1 MTAQD
6 TILVIDDD
14 RLSRTL
20 LSTGLQ
26 EQGYTVETAEDGP
39 HALEI
44 LRARP
49 FDLVL
54 LDILMPGMDGFQVC
68 QQLQAD
74 DNTRDIPIILISALD
89 ETENIVKAFT
99 VGGVDYITKPFHL
112 EEVLARVET
121 HMALQKLRRQL
132 QETNDE
138 LAERLKE
145 LAHSNAELQAR
156 NEELDAYAHTVAHD
170 LKKPLHLVTGYTE
183 LLIQDFDHVSKEE
196 AHQSL
201 RMVAK
206 GARKLND
213 IIESLLLLALLR
225 QMEVKTQAVDMA
237 SVVAE
242 VRTNL
247 RAMIEDYQ
255 AEIVLPERWPAAIG
269 YAPWVEEVWTN
280 YISNAIKYGGR
291 PPRVELGA
299 EIVDAPSRLLADAS
313 VSESVPETG
322 SEKTARFWVKDNGPG
337 LAAEARARLFIPFE
351 RLGQV
356 QVEGHGL
363 GLSIVRRIVEKL
375 GGQAGSESTP
385 GQGSTFWFTL
395 PAGDSSG

>member
-1 MTAQD
+1 MSAQD
-6 TILVIDDD
+6 TILVVDDD
-14 RLSRTL
+14 MLSRTL

-26 EQGYTVETAEDGP
+26 ERGYSVETAEDGP
-39 HALEI
+39 CALEM
-44 LRARP
+44 LKTGP

-74 DNTRDIPIILISALD
+74 DTTRDIPIILISALD

-99 VGGVDYITKPFHL
+99 MGGVDYITKPFQF

-121 HMALQKLRRQL
+121 RLAIQKLRRQL
-132 QETNDE
+132 EETNNE
-138 LAERLKE
+138 LARRLKE
-145 LAHSNAELQAR
+145 LAHSNAELHAR

-183 LLIQDFDHVSKEE
+183 LLIQDFEQMPKEE
-196 AHQSL
+196 ALQSL

-213 IIESLLLLALLR
+213 IIESLLLLAVLR
-225 QMEVKTQAVDMA
+225 QMEVKTQEIDMG
-237 SVVAE
+237 SIVAE
-242 VRTNL
+242 VRANL
-247 RAMIEDYQ
+247 RTMIEEYQ
-255 AEIVLPERWPAAIG
+255 AELVMPERWPAAIG
-269 YAPWVEEVWTN
+269 YAPWVEEVWSN

-291 PPRVELGA
+291 PPRVELGYSIPKSGMRNSK
-299 EIVDAPSRLLADAS
+299 EIS
-313 VSESVPETG
+313 
-322 SEKTARFWVKDNGPG
+322 FWVKDNGPG
-337 LAAEARARLFIPFE
+337 LVPEEQARLFIPFE

-385 GQGSTFWFTL
+385 GQGSVFWFTL
-395 PAGDSSG
+395 PAVKRSR

>member
-6 TILVIDDD
+6 TILVVDDD
-14 RLSRTL
+14 MLSRTL

-26 EQGYTVETAEDGP
+26 ERSYAVETAEDGP
-39 HALEI
+39 QALEV

-68 QQLQAD
+68 QQLKAD
-74 DNTRDIPIILISALD
+74 PNTRDIPIILISALD

-99 VGGVDYITKPFHL
+99 MGGVDYITKPFQF

-121 HMALQKLRRQL
+121 RLALQKLRRQL
-132 QETNDE
+132 EETNDE
-138 LAERLKE
+138 LARRLKE

-170 LKKPLHLVTGYTE
+170 LKNPLHLVIGYTE

-201 RMVAK
+201 RVVAK

-213 IIESLLLLALLR
+213 IIESLLLLAVLR
-225 QMEVKTQAVDMA
+225 QMEVKTQEVDTA

-242 VRTNL
+242 VQTNL

-255 AEIVLPERWPAAIG
+255 TEIVLPEHWPAVLG
-269 YAPWVEEVWTN
+269 YTPWVEEVWTN

-291 PPRVELGA
+291 PPRVELGYSIPKSA
-299 EIVDAPSRLLADAS
+299 RS
-313 VSESVPETG
+313 VHNPQP
-322 SEKTARFWVKDNGPG
+322 AIRFWVKDNGPG
-337 LAAEARARLFIPFE
+337 LAPEAQARLFIPFE

-356 QVEGHGL
+356 HVEGHGL

-375 GGQAGSESTP
+375 GGQAGCESTP

-395 PAGDSSG
+395 PAGGRP